1 MALGGGGSPAPASEL
16 ALQLA
21 FAIAAAAWLFAG
33 PPVLDNSPTIPKSLV
48 CFGLALLAVP
58 LIQLVPLP
66 PAIWHDFPRREL
78 LREVLAIVGA
88 ADEWRPLSIAPYRT
102 FGGLL
107 ALVPA
112 IGAMWAVALL
122 PREDRRL
129 LVAVVAGMA
138 LAGAGLGALQVAS
151 GPEAFRIYP
160 ASHRDWLTAFH
171 ANRNAAADVLLIG
184 SLAATAWFAVSAGR
198 FPMARPARLLLY
210 VSAQTVL
217 LAAIVFTG
225 SRAGI
230 ALAALIMSFHFRML
244 SGSKGRLWKAT
255 RRGVIL
261 ALVLAF
267 PVFTYL
273 ANNTQ
278 VLRVAE
284 RFAATS
290 DTRFAL
296 WRDGFDAMRAFW
308 PTGSGVGTFSSAI
321 QSFERARHLDPFFP
335 NRAHNDYLEF
345 IIEAGIL
352 APAILV
358 LGTIAL
364 SICARRAW
372 RLSPQDHV
380 LQLFALGS
388 LAIIALHS
396 LVDYPLRNMTIAC
409 LAGVAA
415 GLLTATPRGN
425 AVQGSPRGRNEEG

>member
-1 MALGGGGSPAPASEL
+1 MALGGGGSPAPTSEL

-21 FAIAAAAWLFAG
+21 FVIAAAGWLFAG
-33 PPVLDNSPTIPKSLV
+33 APHRERSGAIPGPLV
-48 CFGLALLAVP
+48 WFGIAVLAVP

-66 PAIWHDFPRREL
+66 PDIWRDLPRRDL
-78 LREVLAIVGA
+78 LREVLAVIGA
-88 ADEWRPLSIAPYRT
+88 AEYWRPLSIAAYRT
-102 FGGLL
+102 FAGLL

-112 IGAMWAVALL
+112 VGAMWAVALL
-122 PREDRRL
+122 SRKDRLL
-129 LVAVVAGMA
+129 LVAVVAIMA
-138 LAGAGLGALQVAS
+138 LVGAGLGALQVAS
-151 GPEAFRIYP
+151 GPEAFRIYA

-184 SLAATAWFAVSAGR
+184 SFATTAWFAAKA
-198 FPMARPARLLLY
+198 ARPRISRQAKLILFF
-210 VSAQTVL
+210 SAQIVL
-217 LAAIVFTG
+217 VAAIVFTG

-230 ALAALIMSFHFRML
+230 ALAIISLAFHLRML
-244 SGSKGRLWKAT
+244 SGSQGRTWKAT
-255 RRGVIL
+255 RWGCL
-261 ALVLAF
+261 LSLVLAF
-267 PVFTYL
+267 PVLTYL
-273 ANNTQ
+273 ANTTQ

-290 DTRFAL
+290 DTRLAL

-308 PTGSGVGTFSSAI
+308 PAGSGVGTFPSAF
-321 QSFERARHLDPFFP
+321 QSFEQARHLDPFFP

-358 LGTIAL
+358 LGVIAVAF
-364 SICARRAW
+364 CARRAW
-372 RLSPQDHV
+372 RLSPQDHA

-388 LAIIALHS
+388 LAVIALHS

-425 AVQGSPRGRNEEG
+425 APRGSPRGRDEEG